1 MGMRLPGNIHSA
13 ESLWELLINKKETS
27 GPFPSS
33 RFNSDGFY
41 SDSNMPGCI
50 GTQRGHFL
58 DESDG
63 LDRLDTSFFSM
74 GKAEVEKLDPQ
85 QRMLLEVVWECME
98 NAGQV
103 DWRGSNTGV
112 FVGTWGDD
120 WQDFLAKDPQQ
131 IGGMLNVSGAG
142 DFAISNRVSYEYNL
156 TGPRYV
162 VYRQIAGKSAKLKEI
177 KQYDYQSSMRLIDDL
192 PAPGMPGFARRKL
205 RRSYCRRDKP
215 DHHGDTDHCTDRGW
229 GPLTDRPMSVV

>member
-1 MGMRLPGNIHSA
+1 MGMRLPGKIHSA
-13 ESLWELLINKKETS
+13 ESLWDLLINKKETS
-27 GPFPSS
+27 GPIPSS

-41 SDSNMPGCI
+41 SESKMPGCI

-58 DESDG
+58 DDSDG

-103 DWRGSNTGV
+103 GWRGSKTGV

-131 IGGMLNVSGAG
+131 TGGMLNVSGAG

-162 VYRQIAGKSAKLKEI
+162 V
-177 KQYDYQSSMRLIDDL
+177 
-192 PAPGMPGFARRKL
+192 
-205 RRSYCRRDKP
+205 
-215 DHHGDTDHCTDRGW
+215 
-229 GPLTDRPMSVV
+229 